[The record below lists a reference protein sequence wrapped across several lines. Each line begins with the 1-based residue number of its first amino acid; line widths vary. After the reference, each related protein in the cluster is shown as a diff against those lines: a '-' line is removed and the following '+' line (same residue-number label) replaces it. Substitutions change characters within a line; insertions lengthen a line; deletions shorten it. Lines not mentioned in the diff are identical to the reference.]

1 MATNNTYKFL
11 MTVVVPTYN
20 EERNILPCLR
30 SFDSAVAA
38 GWCECLVVD
47 NSSTDKTVA
56 LAKQGGAKVFHQAPE
71 RSAQRNRGWREASG
85 KYVFFIDADMRVPP
99 ETVTELYEMMNSA
112 KPPDAIFIR
121 EIRVGNGWWIK
132 VRNFERSFYDAT
144 CIDALRVIS
153 RDLLQAINGYDESLC
168 GPEDWDLDRRILAK
182 TDNIALTKNALLHDE
197 GAHNLRRHLRKKRYY
212 SKKFDAYQK
221 KWGWDRITRKQ
232 FGIWYR
238 FVGVFFENG
247 KWRRVLRHPVMMI
260 AIWFDRTLVGFVYL
274 LRKSDG
280 KTSA

>member
-1 MATNNTYKFL
+1 MAINIENKIIL
-11 MTVVVPTYN
+11 TVVVPTYN
-20 EERNILPCLR
+20 EERNILPCLQ

-47 NSSTDKTVA
+47 NYSPDKTVM
-56 LAKQGGAKVFHQAPE
+56 LAQQGGAKVFQQAPE
-71 RSAQRNRGWREASG
+71 RSSQRNRGWREASG

-99 ETVTELYEMMNSA
+99 ETLTEIYEMMTGA
-112 KPPDAIFIR
+112 TPPDAIFIR
-121 EIRVGNGWWIK
+121 EVRVGGGWWIK

-144 CIDALRVIS
+144 CIDALRVIR
-153 RDLLQAINGYDESLC
+153 RDLLVASNGYDTSLYSA
-168 GPEDWDLDRRILAK
+168 EDWDLDRRILDK
-182 TDNIALTKNALLHDE
+182 TTHVTLTRNALLHDE
-197 GAHNLRRHLRKKRYY
+197 GAFNLKRHLGKKKYY
-212 SKKFDAYQK
+212 ARNFHAYHA